1 MGERSFDQLNRSVIV
16 VTALAVIFVALLA
29 VLLAWAA
36 PDETIRRIAAF
47 SGYLSR
53 HNDRETKAI
62 ISLTAAVI
70 VLLMLTV
77 IIIELTPSPVQ
88 KIRVASMKSGEA
100 AITTSEIAARINAE
114 VGSVPHVAECTA
126 RVAAHGKKIG
136 VVLDLYLDAGANLA
150 ETADEACRRAH
161 LLVERQLG
169 IEMAAIARARL
180 HYRELRLG
188 SQAANAASTRESSG
202 WERPREPEGTFD
214 ERG

>member
-1 MGERSFDQLNRSVIV
+1 MGERSFDQLNRFVIV
-16 VTALAVIFVALLA
+16 VAALAVIFVALLA
-29 VLLAWAA
+29 ALLAWGA
-36 PDETIRRIAAF
+36 PDETIRRVADF
-47 SGYLSR
+47 SDYLSR

-62 ISLTAAVI
+62 ISLIAVVV

-88 KIRVASMKSGEA
+88 KMRVRSMRSGEA
-100 AITTSEIAARINAE
+100 AITTSQIAERINTE
-114 VGSVPHVAECTA
+114 VGAVPHVGECVGRVWA
-126 RVAAHGKKIG
+126 RGTKVE
-136 VVLDLYLDAGANLA
+136 VVLDLYVGAGANLA

-161 LLVERQLG
+161 LLVEQQLG
-169 IEMAAIARARL
+169 IEMAAMPRARL

-202 WERPREPEGTFD
+202 WERPREPEGTLD